1 MILYENELLCL
12 TLVQIALDVFKI
24 PPHTRKKL
32 NRSAAYINMK
42 TCKVDDL
49 KSM

>member
-12 TLVQIALDVFKI
+12 TLVQIALDVFQV
-24 PPHTRKKL
+24 PPHIRKSL
-32 NRSAAYINMK
+32 NRSAAYIEMK

-49 KSM
+49 TSM